1 MADLEVMEWT
11 ILAGCLL
18 GAWALLTM
26 LGSERQQRIDDLHE
40 KARITAEIAKQQADA
55 AEEPIVLKSK

>member
-1 MADLEVMEWT
+1 MEWT

-26 LGSERQQRIDDLHE
+26 LGSERQRRVDDLRE
-40 KARITAEIAKQQADA
+40 KARIAAENAKEQAAA
-55 AEEPIVLKSK
+55 AEEPITLKSK

>member
-1 MADLEVMEWT
+1 
-11 ILAGCLL
+11 
-18 GAWALLTM
+18 M

-40 KARITAEIAKQQADA
+40 KARIAAEIAKQQADA